1 MTETSDWLTHPLSST
16 LHLASGYTCQVNRV
30 RDHGGLERWRARAL
44 GQPVDGEW
52 GTRREAEVAAFLE
65 ARRRAAAVLLAV
77 GWPDDATISKT
88 LAVWYQDD
96 NWQEALSPYVNKT
109 MDEMRAALVAALK
122 GACND

>member
-77 GWPDDATISKT
+77 GWPDQGANDAAD
-88 LAVWYQDD
+88 AV
-96 NWQEALSPYVNKT
+96 LFKGGTVH
-109 MDEMRAALVAALK
+109 AALTAALK
-122 GACND
+122 EACND